1 MTTVPMPKQGPLL
14 PPAQRGPG
22 GPRASD
28 KANMVVSCRR
38 GRLPREQEP
47 RLEACRCVTAGAPE
61 DSCTRTRARPGV
73 GARKLGGRHSLRDK
87 PKQGKTRCSL
97 GQKHLRARKT
107 SGISTQGVTHSES
120 AADAERRGRK
130 EQGPPTRGLL
140 GVLNPSG
147 FFPEKSVSL
156 ALGYPQAPCTAAQS
170 LASP

>member
-73 GARKLGGRHSLRDK
+73 GARKLGGAILYETNLSKAK
-87 PKQGKTRCSL
+87 PGAL
-97 GQKHLRARKT
+97 W
-107 SGISTQGVTHSES
+107 
-120 AADAERRGRK
+120 GRN
-130 EQGPPTRGLL
+130 T
-140 GVLNPSG
+140 
-147 FFPEKSVSL
+147 
-156 ALGYPQAPCTAAQS
+156 
-170 LASP
+170 